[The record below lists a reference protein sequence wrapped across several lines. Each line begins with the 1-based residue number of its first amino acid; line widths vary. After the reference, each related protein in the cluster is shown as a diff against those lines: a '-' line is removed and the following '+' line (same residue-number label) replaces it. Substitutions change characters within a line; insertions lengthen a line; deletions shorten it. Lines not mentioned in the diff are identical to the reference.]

1 MMINVKKKYVRCIFV
16 VGLIIQCMVYSR
28 LESKIITIEVEESK
42 FSPEYVHANVGDTLN
57 WFYNGNGFQTITCD
71 GEFPG
76 TSLPQGSKPWDASVN
91 ASCTTY
97 SYILQVA
104 GSYNYVSKLHALTMT
119 GRIVAESLLPVE
131 LNDFVATTIKNEVIL
146 DWSTSGEVNND
157 RFEIQRIELSKYRTD
172 DPDDLSFV
180 TIAIMNGHGTSNLSF
195 DYRYKDKNLSTG
207 VYLYRLKQVD
217 FNSNYIYH
225 LLRDE
230 VTVGVPANFNVSQNF
245 PNPFNPETKI
255 NFEIPQDGIVK
266 VSVYDV
272 RGIEVSVLLNQ
283 FTEAGYKSMEFNG
296 TGFSG
301 GTYFYRVEF
310 KGKDLEKSVTK
321 KMIMIK

>member
-1 MMINVKKKYVRCIFV
+1 MINAKKKYVRCIFMI
-16 VGLIIQCMVYSR
+16 GLLIQCMVCSR
-28 LESKIITIEVEESK
+28 SDSKIIRIEVEESK
-42 FSPEYVHANVGDTLN
+42 FTPEYVHANVGDTVK

-71 GEFPG
+71 GAFPG
-76 TSLPQGSKPWDASVN
+76 TSLPPGGESWDASVN
-91 ASCTTY
+91 ASCTSF
-97 SYILQVA
+97 SYVLHAA
-104 GSYNYVSKLHALTMT
+104 GSYYYVSKFHAPTMA
-119 GRIVAESLLPVE
+119 GRIVAESMLPVE

-157 RFEIQRIELSKYRTD
+157 RFEIQRIELTNNKTD

-195 DYRYKDKNLSTG
+195 DYRYQDKNLRTG

-230 VTVGVPANFNVSQNF
+230 VTVGVPAKFNVSQNF

-301 GTYFYRVEF
+301 GTYFYRVDF
-310 KGKDLEKSVTK
+310 RGKDLEKSETK